1 MTLSST
7 SALKTRD
14 EHPVLTAARQFAP
27 RIATRSEEIESARQ
41 LPADLARELAGA
53 GLFRMVVPEA
63 YGGFELHPALVIE
76 AVETLARADGS
87 TGWCV
92 MIGALTS
99 MCSAWLPEPSART
112 IFGNPEVITGGVA
125 APIGRAELV
134 EGGYRLT
141 GRWPWASGSQNC
153 HWLTGGALV
162 TKGGSPVLRE
172 GGMPEVRQLFFP
184 REGATLHDTW
194 HAAGLCGTGSGDIEV
209 KDLFVPTEMST
220 SLVTERP
227 RVDRPLYAFPAF
239 GLLGVGIPAVALG
252 IARRAIDELTAL
264 APQKKIMPLGR
275 HSVASRPAVQEAVAE
290 AEATLRS
297 ARAFLMETVHT
308 TFEAATRREVSL
320 RHKAELRLAYT
331 HAARSSA
338 RVVDRMYEVAG
349 GASVYRASPLQRCLR
364 DVHVA
369 TQHAMVAQPTLETI
383 GSVLLGV
390 DANTT
395 ML

>member
-1 MTLSST
+1 MTLA
-7 SALKTRD
+7 SASPLKTPV
-14 EHPVLTAARQFAP
+14 EHPLLAVARELAP
-27 RIATRSEEIESARQ
+27 RISARSEEIESARR
-41 LPADLARELAGA
+41 LPADLAHELARA
-53 GLFRMVVPEA
+53 GLFRMVVPET

-92 MIGALTS
+92 MIGALTA

-112 IFGNPEVITGGVA
+112 IFSNPEVITGGVA

-134 EGGYRLT
+134 EGGYRVT
-141 GRWPWASGSQNC
+141 GRWGWASGSQNC
-153 HWLTGGALV
+153 HWLTGGAVV
-162 TKGGSPVLRE
+162 TKNGAPVMRE
-172 GGMPEVRQLFFP
+172 GMPEIRQLFFP
-184 REGATLHDTW
+184 MKDATLHDTW
-194 HAAGLCGTGSGDIEV
+194 HASGLCGTGSGDMEV
-209 KDLFVPTEMST
+209 KDLFVPAEMST
-220 SLVTERP
+220 SLVSERP
-227 RVDRPLYAFPAF
+227 RVDRSLYAFPAF
-239 GLLGVGIPAVALG
+239 GLLGVGLPAVALG

-275 HSVASRPAVQEAVAE
+275 FPVASRPAVQEAVAE
-290 AEATLRS
+290 AVATLRS
-297 ARAFLMETVHT
+297 ARAFLLETVHT

-320 RHKAELRLAYT
+320 RHRAELRLAYT
-331 HAARSSA
+331 HATRSSA

-349 GASVYRASPLQRCLR
+349 GAAVFRASPLQRCLR

-369 TQHAMVAQPTLETI
+369 TQHAMVAQPTLELI

-390 DANTT
+390 DANTA